1 MSGNHPYRRAGA
13 VIVAGTV
20 VWFVGISPVSRVY
33 ITPDD
38 AERLRMLTSG
48 RRGWI
53 VGQHLTAVGTVAV
66 PVGFAAFARA
76 VPGKDAVPGTHS
88 VPDTGAT
95 RGKAK
100 KWAYAAAAALLAG
113 APFFVSSLARRAS
126 DLEGF
131 AYRRGSNAP
140 FLAYSGLHVVAL
152 AALGGSLLS
161 LPTKRWI
168 GVTASVSAPIY
179 GAILVAKKDIPPF
192 CFYLVEGLT
201 GAYLMAWEEPAGQS

>member
-201 GAYLMAWEEPAGQS
+201 GAYLMAWEEPTGQS

>member
-76 VPGKDAVPGTHS
+76 VPGKDAVPDINS
-88 VPDTGAT
+88 P

-113 APFFVSSLARRAS
+113 APFFVSSLTRRAA

-168 GVTASVSAPIY
+168 GVTAAISAPVY

-201 GAYLMAWEEPAGQS
+201 GAYLMAWEETETDKA